1 METEQAMDNE
11 EAVQS
16 RVEDSDE
23 DESDD
28 ESEDGDGDGDVSK
41 PIRMLLSA
49 MLLCITFGHSWC
61 TVLRMCG
68 GWQ

>member
-1 METEQAMDNE
+1 METEQGMDTE

-41 PIRMLLSA
+41 PSA
-49 MLLCITFGHSWC
+49 KAILEVTTMVNLK
-61 TVLRMCG
+61 
-68 GWQ
+68 